1 MKLTDRSFS
10 ALDNRDYFK
19 NMKHETLWGI
29 VVFEVFSGFNS
40 WNDEL
45 LTRTKNKIT
54 NDENDENLSHLE
66 ISEAV
71 LVHRNYASN
80 DYQQDSQVF
89 YIFIPNKLFGPSL
102 DISPKAI
109 LSLKTFYSKFSY
121 IEIWFSYQNSKPLDI
136 EDKIKIALVINESV
150 EYKKWCYSIEAKG
163 YEFFKS

>member
-10 ALDNRDYFK
+10 ASDNRDYFK

-54 NDENDENLSHLE
+54 NDENGENLSHLE

-71 LVHRNYASN
+71 LVHRNYANN
-80 DYQQDSQVF
+80 DYQEDS
-89 YIFIPNKLFGPSL
+89 
-102 DISPKAI
+102 
-109 LSLKTFYSKFSY
+109 
-121 IEIWFSYQNSKPLDI
+121 
-136 EDKIKIALVINESV
+136 
-150 EYKKWCYSIEAKG
+150 
-163 YEFFKS
+163 